1 MLLLETN
8 VGNFS
13 IVELAKQDIIQQLQK
28 EVLAMQRLKK
38 VSGKSLNTGLGEVE
52 RAFPDQTFPLGA
64 VHEFISNAKEEAA
77 ATNGFMAG
85 LISQL
90 AKKGTAVWVSSKR
103 TIYPPALSVFG
114 IEPERVF
121 FIDLWRQKDVLW
133 AIEEALKCD
142 AVSVVIGELTELSF
156 TESRRLQLAVE
167 QSRVT
172 GFIHR
177 YSPKTNNVTACVTR
191 WKIKPLAS
199 ETGGMPGVGFPRWN
213 VQLLK
218 VRNGKPGTWQIEWSA
233 GRFRQVAQQTFSI
246 QEIHKRKAG

>member
-1 MLLLETN
+1 MQ
-8 VGNFS
+8 
-13 IVELAKQDIIQQLQK
+13 LAKHDIIQQLQK
-28 EVLAMQRLKK
+28 EVLSLQRRK
-38 VSGKSLNTGLGEVE
+38 GTTAQRLNTGLWELE
-52 RAFPDQTFPLGA
+52 KAFPEKTFPLGA
-64 VHEFISNAKEEAA
+64 VHEFISNTKENAA

-90 AKKGTAVWVSSKR
+90 MQKNKTALWISTKR
-103 TIYPPALSVFG
+103 TLFPPALNIFG
-114 IEPERVF
+114 IDPERVI
-121 FIDLWRQKDVLW
+121 FIDLWKQKEVLW
-133 AIEEALKCD
+133 AIEEALKCN
-142 AVSVVIGELTELSF
+142 AVSAVIGELSELSF

-177 YSPKTNNVTACVTR
+177 YNPRSENITACVTR

-213 VQLLK
+213 VELLK

-233 GRFRQVAQQTFSI
+233 GNFRHITQRIFTIPEI
-246 QEIHKRKAG
+246 QKRKIG

>member
-1 MLLLETN
+1 MKT
-8 VGNFS
+8 
-13 IVELAKQDIIQQLQK
+13 AKQDIIEQLQK
-28 EVLAMQRLKK
+28 EVLSMQRLKK
-38 VSGKSLNTGLGEVE
+38 VSGCGLNTGLWEVE
-52 RAFPDQTFPLGA
+52 RAFPDQTFPVGA
-64 VHEFISNAKEEAA
+64 VHEFISNAKADAA

-85 LISQL
+85 LISKL
-90 AKKGTAVWVSSKR
+90 MKKGTAVWVSSKR
-103 TIYPPALSVFG
+103 TLFPPALKIFG
-114 IEPERVF
+114 VEPERII

-142 AVSVVIGELTELSF
+142 AVSAVIGELSELSF

-177 YSPKTNNVTACVTR
+177 YSPRSENITACVSR

-199 ETGGMPGVGFPRWN
+199 DMSGMPGMGFPRWN

-218 VRNGKPGTWQIEWSA
+218 VRNGKPGLWQIEWSA
-233 GRFRQVAQQTFSI
+233 GEFKHITRQTYSFSEI
-246 QEIHKRKAG
+246 QKRKAG

>member
-1 MLLLETN
+1 MQ
-8 VGNFS
+8 
-13 IVELAKQDIIQQLQK
+13 LAKQDIIQQLQK
-28 EVLAMQRLKK
+28 EVLSMQRLKK
-38 VSGKSLNTGLGEVE
+38 DSGQILNTGLWEVE
-52 RAFPDQTFPLGA
+52 KAFPDHTFPLGA
-64 VHEFISNAKEEAA
+64 VHEFISNAKEDAA

-90 AKKGTAVWVSSKR
+90 MKKGTAVWVSSKR
-103 TIYPPALSVFG
+103 TLFPPALNVFG
-114 IEPERVF
+114 IEPERII

-142 AVSVVIGELTELSF
+142 AVSAVIGELSELSF

-177 YSPKTNNVTACVTR
+177 YNPKSENVTACVTR

-199 ETGGMPGVGFPRWN
+199 NTGEIPGIGFPRWN

-218 VRNGKPGTWQIEWSA
+218 VRNGKPGAWQIEWS
-233 GRFRQVAQQTFSI
+233 GGKFRQIARQVLSI
-246 QEIHKRKAG
+246 AEIQKRKAG